1 MESTLVFQNH
11 GLEGVVIAAL
21 VIIAATIAIAELL
34 ARLAGRAITRASD
47 GAVGGTIFS
56 NIIRACVWVAGLCL
70 LLRICFAID
79 ASVLWGALGIGGI
92 AVSLGLQNTVSNL
105 IGGLQVSLSRD
116 VAIGDWVQV
125 GAVEGEVKDITWRYM
140 LVTDENGCD
149 SFVPNSVL
157 NTTTLTRMP
166 PYQRVPLPLLL
177 ESGSDLPD
185 AADDICKLACAALD
199 EKNVR
204 APEMPKPALSIG
216 GTQLGGTTATLVC
229 YARRSFTTGQVAD
242 AAMSAVM
249 PYLDERGLLHS
260 ADGQDASGAV
270 Q

>member
-1 MESTLVFQNH
+1 MESSVVFQNH
-11 GLEGVVIAAL
+11 GVEGVVVAG
-21 VIIAATIAIAELL
+21 VIVVAATVAIAELL
-34 ARLAGRAITRASD
+34 ARLAGRAISHASN
-47 GAVGGTIFS
+47 GMVGGSIFS
-56 NIIRACVWVAGLCL
+56 NIIRACIWVAGLCL
-70 LLRICFAID
+70 LLRICFSID

-125 GAVEGEVKDITWRYM
+125 GAVEGEVKDVTWRYM
-140 LVTDENGCD
+140 RITDEDGCD

-157 NTTTLTRMP
+157 NTTTLTRMT
-166 PYQRVPLPLLL
+166 PYQRVPLALLL
-177 ESGSDLPD
+177 ESGAALPE
-185 AADDICKLACAALD
+185 AARDICELACEALD
-199 EKNVR
+199 GRGMR
-204 APEMPKPALSIG
+204 AKDTPKPAMSVG

-229 YARRSFTTGQVAD
+229 YARRDFTTGQVAD

-249 PYLDERGLLHS
+249 PYLDEHGLLGAEGGTGAPS
-260 ADGQDASGAV
+260 AV

>member
-11 GLEGVVIAAL
+11 GVEGVVVAG
-21 VIIAATIAIAELL
+21 VIIAAVTIAVAELL
-34 ARLAGRAITRASD
+34 ARLAGRAIAHASD

-157 NTTTLTRMP
+157 NTTTLTRMT
-166 PYQRVPLPLLL
+166 PYQRVPLSLLL
-177 ESGSDLPD
+177 ESGPTLPE
-185 AADDICKLACAALD
+185 AADDICELACAALD
-199 EKNVR
+199 EKGLR

-249 PYLDERGLLHS
+249 PYLDERGLLR
-260 ADGQDASGAV
+260 AAGGQGESGAV

>member
-11 GLEGVVIAAL
+11 GLEGVLIAGAI
-21 VIIAATIAIAELL
+21 VVAATLFIAELL
-34 ARLAGRAITRASD
+34 ARLAGRAIARASD

-56 NIIRACVWVAGLCL
+56 NIIRACIWVAGLCL
-70 LLRICFAID
+70 LLRICFGID

-140 LVTDENGCD
+140 RVTDENGCD

-157 NTTTLTRMP
+157 NTTTLTRMT
-166 PYQRVPLPLLL
+166 PYQRVPLSLLL
-177 ESGSDLPD
+177 ESGPALPD
-185 AADDICKLACAALD
+185 AGRDICGLACAALD
-199 EKNVR
+199 AR
-204 APEMPKPALSIG
+204 EMRGPDTPGPALSVG

-229 YARRSFTTGQVAD
+229 CARRSFTAAQVAD
-242 AAMSAVM
+242 AAMAAVM
-249 PYLDERGLLHS
+249 PYLDEHGLLHR
-260 ADGQDASGAV
+260 DGGKAEPSAV

>member
-1 MESTLVFQNH
+1 MESTLVYQNH
-11 GLEGVVIAAL
+11 GVEGVLIAAA
-21 VIIAATIAIAELL
+21 VIVAATLAIAELL
-34 ARLAGRAITRASD
+34 ARLTGRAIARASN

-56 NIIRACVWVAGLCL
+56 NIIRACIWVTGLCL
-70 LLRICFAID
+70 LLRICFSID
-79 ASVLWGALGIGGI
+79 ASVLWDGLGIGGI

-116 VAIGDWVQV
+116 VCIGDWVQV
-125 GAVEGEVKDITWRYM
+125 GSVEGEVKDITWRYM
-140 LVTDENGCD
+140 RVTDENGCD

-157 NTTTLTRMP
+157 NTTTLTRMT

-177 ESGSDLPD
+177 ESGPALPD
-185 AADDICKLACAALD
+185 AAGDICALACAALD
-199 EKNVR
+199 EKGMR
-204 APEMPKPALSIG
+204 APQTPEPSLSMG
-216 GTQLGGTTATLVC
+216 GTQLGGTAATLVC

-249 PYLDERGLLHS
+249 PYLDESGLLH
-260 ADGQDASGAV
+260 AAGRKDAPGAV